1 MQYVEVCELLAG
13 VEERYCLYIM
23 KQLTICFVANAMN
36 MVESFLSKAQ
46 QHPGVLCEAL
56 KFSSQQPASF
66 LEEVVPVGMHSLQ
79 T

>member
-1 MQYVEVCELLAG
+1 MQYVEVCELPAG
-13 VEERYCLYIM
+13 VEERYYIL
-23 KQLTICFVANAMN
+23 KQLAICFVKSAMN

-46 QHPGVLCEAL
+46 QHTGVPCEAL

-66 LEEVVPVGMHSLQ
+66 IEEVVAVGMHSLQ